1 MHTLQICLYKQ
12 RKHVHFSDH
21 SDFKGKNRLRVSK
34 IEFLQSSLF
43 AHQNDEISV
52 TNVTFM
58 TLIRLDL
65 IIRLCV
71 YIHAHTHTNYSGP
84 YLIKTVPLSI
94 FPTSNRHTILSH
106 FTKHSDQKVHLT
118 KFGHFVVL
126 KSLVRMNANN
136 KMLRVC
142 MSQ

>member
-1 MHTLQICLYKQ
+1 MFIFFD
-12 RKHVHFSDH
+12 R
-21 SDFKGKNRLRVSK
+21 SDFKANNRLRVSNY
-34 IEFLQSSLF
+34 EFLQSSLF
-43 AHQNDEISV
+43 AHQNNEISV
-52 TNVTFM
+52 TNFTFM
-58 TLIRLDL
+58 TFIRLEL
-65 IIRLCV
+65 IIRLCA
-71 YIHAHTHTNYSGP
+71 YIHEHTHTNYSGP

-94 FPTSNRHTILSH
+94 FPTSNRHIILSH